1 MQIAVI
7 GAGGIGSTFAVQLA
21 RAGHEVTVVARRTR
35 LEQLAR
41 DGGIATP
48 GGTVATKVAPELPL
62 DVAYDLVLVTVLAH
76 QVEALLPALRGSAAR
91 HVMFMFNTFAA
102 LDPVRDAV
110 GAERFAFGFP
120 SVLAQVDAAGVL
132 STSIQDKGLL
142 TTVTD
147 ASWARVFS
155 DAGIPATTTPDM
167 PSWLRG
173 HAAAVVP
180 FMIAAAAAHRDQH
193 GISWAFA
200 RDLASA
206 MREAFSVVRAL
217 GHDVIPAPHA
227 FLGRLPAPAAAA
239 MLWAMSRSAAIQ
251 KSGAAG
257 NAEPRALID
266 AMLAVAARPL
276 PALERV
282 RPAQVSDVK

>member
-1 MQIAVI
+1 MQIAVV

-35 LEQLAR
+35 LEQLSR
-41 DGGIATP
+41 DGGVATP
-48 GGTVATKVAPELPL
+48 EGAVAMKVAKELPL

-76 QVEALLPALRGSAAR
+76 QVDALLPALRGGKAR

-102 LDPVRDAV
+102 LDALRDAV

-120 SVLAQVDAAGVL
+120 SILAQIDAGGVL
-132 STSIQDKGLL
+132 RTSIQDRGLL

-147 ASWARVFS
+147 ARWARVFS

-167 PSWLRG
+167 PSWLRS

-200 RDLASA
+200 RDLAAA
-206 MREAFSVVRAL
+206 MREGFGLVRAL
-217 GHDVIPAPHA
+217 GQEIIPAPHA
-227 FLGRLPAPAAAA
+227 FAGHLPAPAAAA

-257 NAEPRALID
+257 DAEPRALID
-266 AMLAVAARPL
+266 AMLAAAGRPL
-276 PALERV
+276 PALEHV
-282 RPAQVSDVK
+282 RPV